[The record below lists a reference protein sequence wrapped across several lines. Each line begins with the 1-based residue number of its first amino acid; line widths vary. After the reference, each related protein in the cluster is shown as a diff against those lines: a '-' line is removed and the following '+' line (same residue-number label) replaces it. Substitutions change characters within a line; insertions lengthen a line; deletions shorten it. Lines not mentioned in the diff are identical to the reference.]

1 MCLIVIAIRTH
12 PIYPLVIAANRDEF
26 YHRPT
31 APLSFWEDHGDG
43 MADVLA
49 GRDLQGHGTWL
60 GVTAGGRFAA
70 ITNYRE
76 PNAMDPGA
84 VSRGLLVS
92 DFLLSDTSPEDYL
105 KSIADSGKTYNGFNL
120 VVGNI
125 LDSEMRLLPE
135 LWWYS
140 NKKNEILNIPTG
152 VHAISNHLMD
162 TPWPKTRKT
171 TEGIRKILAD
181 PKPINPEPIFNLLA
195 DTSRPPDAELPDT
208 GVGLEWERVLSSV
221 FVVSPVYGT
230 RSSAVI
236 LVNRSGRLTFFER
249 TFASG
254 AEPPVAEETR
264 EFEIRLKISDE

>member
-1 MCLIVIAIRTH
+1 MCLIIIAIRTH
-12 PIYPLVIAANRDEF
+12 PIYPLVVAANRDEF

-31 APLSFWEDHGDG
+31 APLSFWKDHP
-43 MADVLA
+43 DVLA

-60 GVTAGGRFAA
+60 GVTADGRFAA

-76 PNAMDPGA
+76 PEAMDPGA

-92 DFLLSDTSPEDYL
+92 DFLISDTSPEDYL
-105 KSIADSGKTYNGFNL
+105 KQIAHSGKTYNGFNL
-120 VVGNI
+120 VAGHI
-125 LDSEMRLLPE
+125 LDSKRQVSPS

-140 NKKNEILNIPTG
+140 NKKNERLNIPSG
-152 VHAISNHLMD
+152 IHAISNRLID

-171 TEGIRKILAD
+171 TEGIRKILAN
-181 PKPINPEPIFNLLA
+181 PKPIDPEPIFNLLA
-195 DTSRPPDAELPDT
+195 DTHRPSDAELPDT

-221 FVVSPVYGT
+221 FVVSPIYGT

-236 LVNRSGRLTFFER
+236 LVDKAGRLSFSER

-254 AEPPVAEETR
+254 AERPVVETAR
-264 EFEIRLKISDE
+264 EFEIGLKINDE